1 MEPQSILG
9 EHGEILIGDGFKAHA
24 GEVVAH
30 IDHSLANALLIGDTP
45 PVYKFTSVL
54 CRVVISSES

>member
-1 MEPQSILG
+1 MQPQSILG
-9 EHGEILIGDGFKAHA
+9 EHSKILIGDGFEAYS

-54 CRVVISSES
+54 

>member
-1 MEPQSILG
+1 VEPQGILG
-9 EHGEILIGDGFKAHA
+9 EHGEILIGDGFEAYS

-30 IDHSLANALLIGDTP
+30 IDHSLANSLLIGDTP

-54 CRVVISSES
+54 

>member
-1 MEPQSILG
+1 MQPQSILG
-9 EHGEILIGDGFKAHA
+9 EHGEILIGDGFETYS

-30 IDHSLANALLIGDTP
+30 IDHSLANALLIGNAP

-54 CRVVISSES
+54 

>member
-1 MEPQSILG
+1 MQPQSILR
-9 EHGEILIGDGFKAHA
+9 EHGEILIGDGFEAYSW
-24 GEVVAH
+24 EVVAH

-54 CRVVISSES
+54 

>member
-54 CRVVISSES
+54 

>member
-1 MEPQSILG
+1 MQPQSILG
-9 EHGEILIGDGFKAHA
+9 EHSKILIGDGFETYS

-30 IDHSLANALLIGDTP
+30 IDHSLANALLIGNAP

-54 CRVVISSES
+54 